1 MVPYRESKLTSF
13 FKSFFDGE
21 GRLRMILCVNPTAD
35 GYEEIQ
41 VNRFYKT
48 PNQSRFLFSMLS
60 NSVN

>member
-21 GRLRMILCVNPTAD
+21 GRIRMILCVNPTVD

-41 VNRFYKT
+41 VNLVAD
-48 PNQSRFLFSMLS
+48 FLFIPFSSLSMH
-60 NSVN
+60 

>member
-21 GRLRMILCVNPTAD
+21 GRIRMILCVNPTVD

-41 VNRFYKT
+41 VNLPSSF
-48 PNQSRFLFSMLS
+48 SHFFLLACIKIW
-60 NSVN
+60 